1 MADQADQADQAEEAT
16 RIAGPPVA
24 SAAGSAVTFG
34 HYRLLERIGAGGMGV
49 VYRAQ
54 DTRLNRD
61 LALKV
66 LTPAYRTDPEFG
78 RRFLLEARA
87 ASALDHPNCCPVY
100 DIGTAADGSAYI
112 AMAYCEGE
120 SVEQRLKRGPL
131 PLAAALAVARQVA
144 AGLGAAH
151 AKGIIHRDIKAANV
165 MVAPDGHVRILDFG
179 IAKMSG
185 TELTST
191 GVLVGTIV
199 NMAPEQFSTGAVDAR
214 TDCWALGV
222 LLYEMLTGH
231 KPFAGQSA
239 AEVMHRILT
248 ERPRPLG
255 QWLPTPPPG
264 LEQLLDRTLSRDPAG
279 RFVTMDAL
287 AGALRD
293 LEEGPGPA
301 RAAPAPSSRATWRR
315 AMLVAVPVIL
325 SVLAAGGLWF
335 GRGRLDPDRTLTQL
349 PEPPRLAGAPET
361 PADGP
366 ATGAALTA
374 PDPSAA
380 ARPAVP
386 ARPQPLGAGSIRA
399 DLSALAQAVW
409 SGDAA
414 AVRRLLAAGADP
426 DQGDP
431 PPLVAAVV
439 GVRPDLVRLLLAA
452 GATPDARDHE
462 GTPVLVLAGLT
473 PGAVRLELVRTLLAM
488 GAETGAVAPSGI
500 TIEALGRQLDDTQV
514 LGLLRQSRTDPAFL
528 THERAEILARVAR
541 ELSAPE
547 P

>member
-1 MADQADQADQAEEAT
+1 VADQAAEAT
-16 RIAGPPVA
+16 RIAGHPVSGA
-24 SAAGSAVTFG
+24 VGSAATFG
-34 HYRLLERIGAGGMGV
+34 PYRLLERIGAGGMGV
-49 VYRAQ
+49 VYRAH

-151 AKGIIHRDIKAANV
+151 AKGIIHRDVKAANV

-185 TELTST
+185 TDLTST

-199 NMAPEQFSTGAVDAR
+199 NMAPEQFSAGSVDAR

-248 ERPRPLG
+248 ERPTPLG
-255 QWLPTPPPG
+255 QWLPAPPPG
-264 LEQLLDRTLSRDPAG
+264 LEQLLDRALSRDPAG
-279 RFVTMDAL
+279 RFATMEAL
-287 AGALRD
+287 AGTLRAV
-293 LEEGPGPA
+293 EEGPGPA
-301 RAAPAPSSRATWRR
+301 RAAPTPATRGTRRR
-315 AMLVAVPVIL
+315 AALIAVLVIL
-325 SVLAAGGLWF
+325 SILAGGLWLA
-335 GRGRLDPDRTLTQL
+335 RGGLGPDRTLTRL
-349 PEPPRLAGAPET
+349 PEPPRPAPAPAT
-361 PADGP
+361 PAAGP
-366 ATGAALTA
+366 ATGAARTA
-374 PDPSAA
+374 PDPPAA
-380 ARPAVP
+380 ARPTFP
-386 ARPQPLGAGSIRA
+386 ARPQPRATDTPPA
-399 DLSALAQAVW
+399 DLSVLAQAVW

-426 DQGDP
+426 DHGDP

-473 PGAVRLELVRTLLAM
+473 SGAVRLELVRTLLAM
-488 GAETGAVAPSGI
+488 GAETGAAAGSGI
-500 TIEALGRQLDDTQV
+500 TIEALGHQLDDAQL
-514 LGLLRQSRTDPAFL
+514 LGLLRHSRADPAFL

-541 ELSAPE
+541 ELSEPE

>member
-1 MADQADQADQAEEAT
+1 VADQADQTDEPT
-16 RIAGPPVA
+16 RLAGPPES

-34 HYRLLERIGAGGMGV
+34 PYRLLERIGAGGMGV

-131 PLAAALAVARQVA
+131 RLTAALAVARQVA

-165 MVAPDGHVRILDFG
+165 MVAPDGQVRILDFG

-185 TELTST
+185 TDLTGT

-199 NMAPEQFSTGAVDAR
+199 NMAPEQFAAGAVDAR

-248 ERPRPLG
+248 ERPTPLG
-255 QWLPTPPPG
+255 QWLPAAPPG
-264 LEQLLDRTLSRDPAG
+264 LEQLLARTLSRDPAG
-279 RFVTMDAL
+279 RFATMDAL
-287 AGALRD
+287 VRALRE
-293 LEEGPGPA
+293 LEEGPGQA
-301 RAAPAPSSRATWRR
+301 RAAPAPSTRGTWRR
-315 AMLVAVPVIL
+315 ATLVAVLVIL
-325 SVLAAGGLWF
+325 SVFAGGLWF
-335 GRGRLDPDRTLTQL
+335 VRGGLDRDHTLTRL
-349 PEPPRLAGAPET
+349 PESPRSGGAPET
-361 PADGP
+361 PAVGR
-366 ATGAALTA
+366 ATGAAFTA
-374 PDPSAA
+374 SDPAAA
-380 ARPAVP
+380 ARPEFP
-386 ARPQPLGAGSIRA
+386 APPQPRA
-399 DLSALAQAVW
+399 TNMMRAELSELAQAVW
-409 SGDAA
+409 SGDAV

-426 DQGDP
+426 DLGDP

-439 GVRPDLVRLLLAA
+439 GARLDLVRLLLAA

-462 GTPVLVLAGLT
+462 GTPVLLLAGLT
-473 PGAVRLELVRTLLAM
+473 PGAVRLELVRILLAM
-488 GAETGAVAPSGI
+488 GAAPGAAAPSGT
-500 TIEALGRQLDDTQV
+500 TIEALGRQLDDAPL

-528 THERAEILARVAR
+528 ARERAEILARVAR
-541 ELSAPE
+541 ELSEPE

>member
-1 MADQADQADQAEEAT
+1 VADQADQAEEAT

-24 SAAGSAVTFG
+24 SAAGLAVTFG
-34 HYRLLERIGAGGMGV
+34 PYRLLERIGAGGMGV

-185 TELTST
+185 TDLTST

-199 NMAPEQFSTGAVDAR
+199 NMAPEQFSSGAVDAR

-255 QWLPTPPPG
+255 QWLPAPPPG
-264 LEQLLDRTLSRDPAG
+264 LEQLLDRALSRDPAG
-279 RFVTMDAL
+279 RFATMDAL
-287 AGALRD
+287 AGALSA

-301 RAAPAPSSRATWRR
+301 RAAPAPATRGTWRR
-315 AMLVAVPVIL
+315 ATLVVVPMIL
-325 SVLAAGGLWF
+325 TVLAGALWFVRGGL
-335 GRGRLDPDRTLTQL
+335 GPDHTLTRL
-349 PEPPRLAGAPET
+349 PEPPRPADAPAT

-374 PDPSAA
+374 SDPSAA
-380 ARPAVP
+380 ARPAFP
-386 ARPQPLGAGSIRA
+386 ARPQPLATDRA
-399 DLSALAQAVW
+399 ELSPLAQAVW
-409 SGDAA
+409 GGDAV

-426 DQGDP
+426 DHGDP

-439 GVRPDLVRLLLAA
+439 GARPDLVRLLLAA
-452 GATPDARDHE
+452 GATPDVRDHE
-462 GTPVLVLAGLT
+462 GTPALVLAGLT

-488 GAETGAVAPSGI
+488 GAEIGAVAPSGI